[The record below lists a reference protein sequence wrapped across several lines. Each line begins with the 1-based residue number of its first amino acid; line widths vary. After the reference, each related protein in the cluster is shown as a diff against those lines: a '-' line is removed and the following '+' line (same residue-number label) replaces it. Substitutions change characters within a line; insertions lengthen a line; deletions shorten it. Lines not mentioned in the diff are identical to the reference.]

1 MKQNQKIPSM
11 AFQNRAFVLNT
22 MAQYTGGEDPRRSL
36 KMGKI

>member
-1 MKQNQKIPSM
+1 M

-22 MAQYTGGEDPRRSL
+22 MAQYTGGEDPSKSL

>member
-1 MKQNQKIPSM
+1 M

-22 MAQYTGGEDPRRSL
+22 MAQYTGGEDPSGRSL